1 MSSYGLIPLTGSGPL
16 LQVHPLEDGVLA
28 ELLLDPQH
36 GLLNLPLPGMGGLV
50 RLLPLLLGGVVGE
63 QIQLLCLILGHIN
76 LGEQLVGADAQSA
89 DQ

>member
-50 RLLPLLLGGVVGE
+50 RLLLLLLGGVVGE
-63 QIQLLCLILGHIN
+63 QNPSTPIN
-76 LGEQLVGADAQSA
+76 GTSAPGNQPPLDPPGEP
-89 DQ
+89 